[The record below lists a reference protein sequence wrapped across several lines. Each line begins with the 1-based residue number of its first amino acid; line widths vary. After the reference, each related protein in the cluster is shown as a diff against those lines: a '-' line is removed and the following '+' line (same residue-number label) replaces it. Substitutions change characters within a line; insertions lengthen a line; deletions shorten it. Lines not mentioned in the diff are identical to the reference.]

1 MLTNTFLNRDKQI
14 GTTHAPW
21 RPKLKK
27 PRGRDGCLQRA
38 VGLAKEPS
46 RRLSSL
52 EPPVRGEG
60 GGGGGEGGDEGEGR
74 GQRKRKRGR
83 ALTTRRKRPPARQPQ
98 APSAFLGWPRRASVS
113 GFCPGQAPARR
124 PGAHV
129 DSAAALR
136 ADTVTTGTC
145 EHVRCRRGSEDAERR
160 AELACSGWVRCAC
173 HQPPPHSPC
182 PSEGRRVPS
191 TPPADCGINKGP
203 DRSPSCP
210 RCF

>member
-1 MLTNTFLNRDKQI
+1 MGVCRGQLDWLKS
-14 GTTHAPW
+14 
-21 RPKLKK
+21 RP
-27 PRGRDGCLQRA
+27 
-38 VGLAKEPS
+38 E
-46 RRLSSL
+46 
-52 EPPVRGEG
+52 

-74 GQRKRKRGR
+74 GQRKRKRGESVDNEEKAAPGSPAPGTVR
-83 ALTTRRKRPPARQPQ
+83 VPWVAQTRLGLWLLPRPG
-98 APSAFLGWPRRASVS
+98 S
-113 GFCPGQAPARR
+113 GQAPW
-124 PGAHV
+124 AHV

-173 HQPPPHSPC
+173 RQPPPHSPC